1 MTEYASAEELAAG
14 DLGDGED
21 MVLPSGK
28 TVKVRGLTRYESMF
42 STKGLMNSDG
52 VLTDIALYERRQVVA
67 CVVEPKLTLAQVERW
82 QRKSGANGD
91 LRALMD
97 RIKELSGRGEG
108 ADKSDLR
115 ADGDESG
122 D

>member
-1 MTEYASAEELAAG
+1 MTEYASADELAEG

-21 MVLPSGK
+21 FKLPSGK
-28 TVKVRGLTRYESMF
+28 TVRIRGLTRYESMF
-42 STKGLMNSDG
+42 STKGLMNADG
-52 VLTDIALYERRQVVA
+52 ILTDIALYERRQVVA
-67 CVVEPKLTLAQVERW
+67 CVVQPKLTLAQVEQW

-91 LRALMD
+91 LKALMD

-115 ADGDESG
+115 VDGDPA
-122 D
+122 